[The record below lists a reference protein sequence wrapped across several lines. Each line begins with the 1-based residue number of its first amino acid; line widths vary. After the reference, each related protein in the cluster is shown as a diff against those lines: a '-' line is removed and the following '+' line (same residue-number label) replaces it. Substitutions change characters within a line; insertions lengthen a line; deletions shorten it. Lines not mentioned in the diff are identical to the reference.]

1 MLVGALVLAAGCSR
15 GQSPAQQLQNDT
27 ATVLDKANAKDVDG
41 VHNAAAVMKSDIRSL
56 NARNM
61 LGTSKAQELLKTL
74 NAIEAEA
81 ETLTAKPSG
90 PPTPTDSTDSPT
102 PSPTAS
108 PTPSP
113 TASPTPSPTASP
125 TPSPTA
131 SPTPS
136 ATVTS
141 SPTRSA
147 AAVVVP
153 RLGKKKKHGH

>member
-1 MLVGALVLAAGCSR
+1 VLVGALVLAAGCSR
-15 GQSPAQQLQNDT
+15 GMSPAQQLQNDT
-27 ATVLDKANAKDVDG
+27 ATVLDKANAKNVDG

-81 ETLTAKPSG
+81 EMLTAKPSA
-90 PPTPTDSTDSPT
+90 PPTPTD
-102 PSPTAS
+102 S

-153 RLGKKKKHGH
+153 TLGKKKKHGH